1 MLKRILSVIGWIGTL
16 LVAAAFLASA
26 ARWTGRDLLGP
37 RGDPYVF
44 WAAIAGLVCVLL
56 YMAGQWREVARSFQH
71 RQTRYGT
78 MALTGIVAFMGILV
92 LINMV
97 AKGRNKRWDLTQ
109 GQIYSLSDQTL
120 KILSSLDAPVT
131 VRLFGRDPDFAQYRD
146 RLDEYAHGSSRVTV
160 QYIDAD
166 KQPALA
172 KQYEV
177 QTLGTTVFE
186 YKGRVERVTAS
197 TEQDLT
203 NGLIKVLAGKENHAY
218 FTSGHGE
225 RDHASSEREG
235 YSGIAAALQRDNFKV
250 DKLVLAQQA
259 DVPADTTVVIV
270 AGPSIDFFANEV
282 DALRRYITKG
292 GKVLFMVDPPGK
304 PDSPPLTNLTALIR
318 EWGAQLGNDVVV
330 DVSGMGQ
337 LLGTDAS
344 VPVAASYP
352 SHAITE
358 RFNYVTAYPMAR
370 SVVPVPDASS
380 GPNKPV
386 AQAFIETSARSWA
399 ETDIKD
405 LLGSGKV
412 AMDVS
417 KGDRQGPISLGVA
430 VTAPIEGAP
439 GASANDAAKKDEAQP
454 KPEVRL
460 VVLGDSDFVANA
472 AGNIPGNL
480 DLFLNTVNWL
490 AQQESLIAIRP
501 RQPQDRRVTMN
512 ATQQRNVLWLS
523 VFVLPGLIIGSG
535 VYTWWR
541 RR

>member
-1 MLKRILSVIGWIGTL
+1 MLKRILAIIGWIGTL

-26 ARWTGRDLLGP
+26 ARWSGRDLLGP

-44 WAAIAGLVCVLL
+44 WAAVAGLICVLL

-78 MALTGIVAFMGILV
+78 MALTSVVAVVGILV
-92 LINMV
+92 IVNYL
-97 AKGRNKRWDLTQ
+97 ATRQSKRWDLTQ
-109 GQIYSLSDQTL
+109 GRIYSLSDQTV
-120 KILSSLDAPVT
+120 KILSGLDAPVT
-131 VRLFGRDPDFAQYRD
+131 IRLFARDPDFAQYRD
-146 RLDEYAHGSSRVTV
+146 RLDEYAHASNRVSV

-172 KQYEV
+172 KQYDV

-203 NGLIKVLAGKENHAY
+203 NGLIKVLAGRENHAY
-218 FTSGHGE
+218 LTSGHGE
-225 RDHASSEREG
+225 RDSASSDREG

-259 DVPADTTVVIV
+259 DVPSDATVVIV
-270 AGPSIDFFANEV
+270 AGPSTDFFTNEI
-282 DALRRYITKG
+282 DALKRYIAKG

-304 PDSPPLTNLTALIR
+304 PESPPLANLTALIQ
-318 EWGAQLGNDVVV
+318 EWGVQLGNDVVV

-352 SHAITE
+352 THAITQ

-370 SVVPVPDASS
+370 SVAPVPDAASS
-380 GPNKPV
+380 PNKPV

-399 ETDIKD
+399 ENDIKEMI
-405 LLGSGKV
+405 STGKV
-412 AMDVS
+412 AMDAS
-417 KGDRQGPISLGVA
+417 QGDRQGPISLGVA
-430 VTAPIEGAP
+430 VTAPIQ
-439 GASANDAAKKDEAQP
+439 GASADEAGKKDETQP

-460 VVLGDSDFVANA
+460 AVLGDSDFVANY
-472 AGNIPGNL
+472 AGNIPGNS

-490 AQQESLIAIRP
+490 AQQENLIAIRP
-501 RQPQDRRVTMN
+501 RQPEDRRVTMTR
-512 ATQQRNVLWLS
+512 TQQRNVLWLS

>member
-1 MLKRILSVIGWIGTL
+1 MLNRILAVIGWLGTV
-16 LVAAAFLASA
+16 LVGAALVVTVS
-26 ARWTGRDLLGP
+26 RWSGHDLLGP
-37 RGDPYVF
+37 RWDPYVR
-44 WAAIAGLVCVLL
+44 WTAVAGLVCVLL

-78 MALTGIVAFMGILV
+78 MALAGIVAVVGILGI
-92 LINMV
+92 INYL
-97 AKGRNKRWDLTQ
+97 ASRQSKRWDLTQ
-109 GQIYSLSDQTL
+109 GRIYSLSDQTV
-120 KILSSLDAPVT
+120 KILSGLDAPVKMM
-131 VRLFGRDPDFAQYRD
+131 LFARDTDFAQYRD
-146 RLDEYAHGSSRVTV
+146 RLDEYGHVSNRVSV

-186 YKGRVERVTAS
+186 YKGRVERVTTS

-225 RDHASSEREG
+225 RDTASSDERTG

-250 DKLVLAQQA
+250 DKAVLVQQG
-259 DVPADTTVVIV
+259 DVPGDATVVVV
-270 AGPSIDFFANEV
+270 AGPTIDFFPNEI

-292 GKVLFMVDPPGK
+292 GKVLFMIDPPEK
-304 PDSPPLTNLTALIR
+304 VDSPPLTNLIGLIT
-318 EWGAQLGNDVVV
+318 EWGVQLGSDVVV

-352 SHAITE
+352 NHAITQ
-358 RFNYVTAYPMAR
+358 RFNYVTAYPLAR
-370 SVVPVPDASS
+370 SVTPASDAAA

-386 AQAFIETSARSWA
+386 AQAFIETSPRSWA
-399 ETDIKD
+399 ELDIKQ
-405 LLGSGKV
+405 LISTGKV

-417 KGDRQGPISLGVA
+417 KGDKQGPISLGVA
-430 VTAPIEGAP
+430 VTAAVP
-439 GASANDAAKKDEAQP
+439 GTSAGPGEKQEEAQQ
-454 KPEVRL
+454 KPEIRL
-460 VVLGDSDFVANA
+460 AVLGDSDFVANY
-472 AGNIPGNL
+472 AGKIGSNA

-490 AQQESLIAIRP
+490 AQQENLIAIRP
-501 RQPQDRRVTMN
+501 RQPEDRRLTMT
-512 ATQQRNVLWLS
+512 AAQQQNVLWLS
-523 VFVLPGLIIGSG
+523 VLVLPGLIIGSG

>member
-1 MLKRILSVIGWIGTL
+1 MLNRILAVIGWLGTV
-16 LVAAAFLASA
+16 LVAAALVVTVS
-26 ARWTGRDLLGP
+26 RWSGHDLLGP
-37 RGDPYVF
+37 RWDPYVR
-44 WAAIAGLVCVLL
+44 WTAVAGLVCVLL

-78 MALTGIVAFMGILV
+78 MALAGIVAVVGILGI
-92 LINMV
+92 INYL
-97 AKGRNKRWDLTQ
+97 ASRQSKRWDLTQ
-109 GQIYSLSDQTL
+109 GRIYSLSDQTV
-120 KILSSLDAPVT
+120 KILSGLDAPVK
-131 VRLFGRDPDFAQYRD
+131 VMLFARDTDFAQYRD
-146 RLDEYAHGSSRVTV
+146 RLDEYGHASTRVSV

-186 YKGRVERVTAS
+186 YKGRVERVTTT

-225 RDHASSEREG
+225 RDTASSDERTG

-250 DKLVLAQQA
+250 DKVVLVQQG
-259 DVPADTTVVIV
+259 DVPGDATVVVV
-270 AGPSIDFFANEV
+270 AGPTIDLFPNEI
-282 DALRRYITKG
+282 DALRRYITQG
-292 GKVLFMVDPPGK
+292 GKVLFMVDPPEK
-304 PDSPPLTNLTALIR
+304 VDSPPLTTLIGLIK
-318 EWGAQLGNDVVV
+318 EWGVQLGNDVVV

-352 SHAITE
+352 SHAITQ
-358 RFNYVTAYPMAR
+358 RFSYVTAYPLAR
-370 SVVPVPDASS
+370 SVTPASDAAA
-380 GPNKPV
+380 GPTKPA
-386 AQAFIETSARSWA
+386 AQAFIETSPRSWA
-399 ETDIKD
+399 ELDIKQ
-405 LLGSGKV
+405 LISTGKV

-417 KGDRQGPISLGVA
+417 KGDKQGPISLGVA
-430 VTAPIEGAP
+430 VTAALPGTSAGA
-439 GASANDAAKKDEAQP
+439 GEKKEEAQQ
-454 KPEVRL
+454 KPEIRL
-460 VVLGDSDFVANA
+460 AVIGDSDFVANY
-472 AGNIPGNL
+472 AGNIRGNA

-490 AQQESLIAIRP
+490 AQQENLIAIRP
-501 RQPQDRRVTMN
+501 RQPEDRRLTMT
-512 ATQQRNVLWLS
+512 AAQQQNVLWLS
-523 VFVLPGLIIGSG
+523 VLVLPGLIIGSG